1 MKINNNLN
9 TKNNI
14 QFKGPFD
21 SQITQALMSIDTN
34 PMLNAALV
42 DTVAMVIPRTYVD
55 GKKRNKYA
63 GAETF
68 FREATGTIT
77 VCLSSGVIASGIAY
91 LYNKFF
97 DKKTNIKPNL
107 WITNKTFDILK
118 HSWDNSNNTLDYVKN
133 IVQNVSGKDGKKTVL
148 WKNIDWSKVDWYKH
162 PSWDNINWHNKAFAS
177 IKQEPKSEEQ
187 IVKILSDLI
196 NNKTASKHDVKN
208 VLKILNYR
216 ISNALGVSNSLT
228 VNFEDKIL
236 NTSLSNLTRDIYD
249 AGKNIFT
256 NEALDLEK
264 AGKKLKS
271 MNTTKTLGALA
282 IASSLGLIN
291 QYVNRQ
297 ITKKR
302 TGSDEFVGHDNF
314 GSNVQKQS
322 KKDNKGLAP
331 LKILASA
338 GIFALAMGVM
348 KIKNPAQFI
357 KKLEFNGP
365 VTSGNAIKTV
375 YTATLIGRFLAA
387 KDKTELQ
394 ESVTRDY
401 LGFLN
406 WLVLGGFVAKGVGQM
421 LFDRKL
427 NKLFNTHKEGK
438 GVLHWLNDI
447 TPKSHMEIASKGK
460 DFARKNIWRVNFMQ
474 ASGLIYSTLALG
486 FALPLLNIFI
496 YKMKK
501 EKNQA
506 EKNQQ
511 STNLL
516 QKSEKPK
523 AFAGFR

>member
-1 MKINNNLN
+1 MKIDNNLN

-21 SQITQALMSIDTN
+21 APITQALMNIDTN

-55 GKKRNKYA
+55 SKKRNKYA

-118 HSWDNSNNTLDYVKN
+118 HSWDKHKNSKSYVAEVLQN
-133 IVQNVSGKDGKKTVL
+133 ISGQDGRKNVS
-148 WKNIDWSKVDWYKH
+148 WKNIQWGKVDWYEH
-162 PSWDNINWHNKAFAS
+162 PTWNNIRWHDKAFAN
-177 IKQEPKSEEQ
+177 IKNESKSEEQ
-187 IVKILSDLI
+187 IIKFLSELI
-196 NNKTASKHDVKN
+196 NNKTASRHDVKN
-208 VLKILNYR
+208 ALKILNYR

-228 VNFEDKIL
+228 VKVEDKIL
-236 NTSLSNLTRDIYD
+236 NTSLNNLIRDIYD

-256 NEALDLEK
+256 NETLDLTK

-302 TGSDEFVGHDNF
+302 TGSDAFVGHENF
-314 GSNVQKQS
+314 GSKVQKQT
-322 KKDNKGLAP
+322 KKNNKGLTS

-338 GIFALAMGVM
+338 GIFTLAMGVM
-348 KIKNPAQFI
+348 KIKNPADFI
-357 KKLEFNGP
+357 KRLEFSGP

-394 ESVTRDY
+394 ESATRDY

-421 LFDRKL
+421 LFDKKM
-427 NKLFNTHKEGK
+427 NTLFNINKK
-438 GVLHWLNDI
+438 GNGILHWLNDI
-447 TPKSHMEIASKGK
+447 TPKSHMEIAAKGK
-460 DFARKNIWRVNFMQ
+460 DFAKENIWKINFMQ

-496 YKMKK
+496 YKMKNG
-501 EKNQA
+501 KNQA
-506 EKNQQ
+506 ENIKQP
-511 STNLL
+511 TNLL
-516 QKSEKPK
+516 QKPEKPK
-523 AFAGFR
+523 AFANFR